1 MVNAYIKG
9 CIMKL
14 LRTIVT
20 IFFEPIV
27 IVGIIAT
34 TIAVYKVAN
43 YANIKDTIEY
53 YLFAAPF
60 EKNYES
66 Y

>member
-1 MVNAYIKG
+1 
-9 CIMKL
+9 MKL